1 MATYSGINTVIGF
14 GAESTWG
21 TAVSRTNW
29 LGCVSTA
36 LNRGVPRSAPSSLK
50 ASTSSAMRRTHF
62 TASEEAGGSV
72 NVLASYDSMGL
83 LVKHAMGGTPS
94 TTGTNPYP
102 HLYTLG
108 STLPSL
114 TVEEVR
120 GNRGKSELYEG
131 MVINSATFECSA
143 GSEMTLALDFIGETA
158 ATRGTAGTPS
168 YGGTN
173 DTVLHHQAGTMSIAG
188 NSYSLSSFS
197 LTINNNIARRQ
208 FLGSKL
214 TAEPLRSD
222 FSTVECSV
230 TVDASDQLYTD
241 LHADTAADATIT
253 FTSGV
258 KSVEFKIH
266 NAWIQTASDPISGA
280 GVITQSVVL
289 QGESD
294 GTDEG
299 LKITVVNGQTSAVA
313 N

>member
-36 LNRGVPRSAPSSLK
+36 LNRGVTRSATSSLK

-72 NVLASYDSMGL
+72 TVLASYDSMGL
-83 LVKHAMGGTPS
+83 LVKHALGAVA
-94 TTGTNPYP
+94 TTGSDPYT
-102 HLYTLG
+102 HAYTLA

-114 TVEEVR
+114 TVEEIR
-120 GNRGKSELYEG
+120 GNSGKSEVYEG

-158 ATRGTAGTPS
+158 GTRGSAGTPS
-168 YGGTN
+168 YGTGT
-173 DTVLHHQAGTMSIAG
+173 TVLHHQAGTMSIAG
-188 NSYSLSSFS
+188 NAYNLSSFS
-197 LTINNNIARRQ
+197 LTLNNNISRRQ

-241 LHADTAADATIT
+241 LHADTQADATIT
-253 FTSGV
+253 FTSAALNI
-258 KSVEFKIH
+258 EFKIQ
-266 NAWIQTASDPISGA
+266 NAYISSASDPISGA

-299 LKITVVNGQTSAVA
+299 LKISITNGYSSAV
-313 N
+313 NN

>member
-1 MATYSGINTVIGF
+1 
-14 GAESTWG
+14 
-21 TAVSRTNW
+21 
-29 LGCVSTA
+29 
-36 LNRGVPRSAPSSLK
+36 
-50 ASTSSAMRRTHF
+50 MRRTHF

-72 NVLASYDSMGL
+72 TVLASFDSMGL
-83 LVKHAMGGTPS
+83 LVKHALGAVA
-94 TTGTNPYP
+94 TTGSDPYV
-102 HLYTLG
+102 HAYTLS
-108 STLPSL
+108 STLGSL
-114 TVEEVR
+114 TVEEIR
-120 GNRGKSELYEG
+120 GNSTKSEVYEG
-131 MVINSATFECSA
+131 MVVNSATFECSA

-158 ATRGTAGTPS
+158 STRGSAGSPT
-168 YGGTN
+168 YGTGT
-173 DTVLHHQAGTMSIAG
+173 TVLHHQAGTMSIAG
-188 NSYSLSSFS
+188 NAYSLSSFS

-253 FTSGV
+253 FTKGALSI
-258 KSVEFKIH
+258 EFVIQ
-266 NAWIQTASDPISGA
+266 NAYIQSASDPISGA

-289 QGESD
+289 MGESD

-299 LKITVVNGQTSAVA
+299 LKISITNGSTSAVT

>member
-14 GAESTWG
+14 GAEGSSTWG

-36 LNRGVPRSAPSSLK
+36 LNRSVTRSPTSSLK

-62 TASEEAGGSV
+62 TGSEEAGGSV
-72 NVLASYDSMGL
+72 TVLASYDSMGL
-83 LVKHAMGGTPS
+83 LVKHALGAVA
-94 TTGTNPYP
+94 TTGSDPYT
-102 HLYTLG
+102 HAYTLA

-114 TVEEVR
+114 TVEEIR
-120 GNRGKSELYEG
+120 GNSGQSEVYEG
-131 MVINSATFECSA
+131 MVVSSATFECSA
-143 GSEMTLALDFIGETA
+143 ASEMTLALDFIGETA
-158 ATRGTAGTPS
+158 STRGSAGTPS
-168 YGGTN
+168 YGTGT
-173 DTVLHHQAGTMSIAG
+173 TVLHHHAGTMSIAG
-188 NSYSLSSFS
+188 NAYSLSSFS
-197 LTINNNIARRQ
+197 LTLNNNISRRQ

-222 FSTVECSV
+222 FSTVECSL

-241 LHADTAADATIT
+241 LHADTQADATIT
-253 FTSGV
+253 FTSGAL
-258 KSVEFKIH
+258 SIEFVIQ
-266 NAWIQTASDPISGA
+266 NAYISSASDPISGA

-299 LKITVVNGQTSAVA
+299 LKISITNGHSTAVN